1 MHSVK
6 DFYKRD
12 HILRA
17 SLPGQP
23 FICLMIQG
31 KQLVQD
37 ALNAH
42 QMDPLSTILLG
53 DILLGTALTA
63 ATLKGQQRVQFSFQ
77 KTVEGSGKLVAE
89 ADATGEVRGY
99 CSSVNPD
106 QSAETRNEM
115 LRFALGKGQ
124 LSVTSWLKAEAQP
137 TISTI
142 EYLDNSPAEIF
153 SQYFTESVQT
163 PTACMVNVRLNDD
176 YSVKSAYGYLIQ
188 AMPGS
193 SKQARLQLEE
203 HLKKLPPVYELAEQ
217 ADTTE
222 AIFMQMLEPLGE
234 AVFKRHPVHF
244 FCRCN
249 AARFEN
255 GMALLPKKDLL
266 EMASEGT
273 QTLKCHYCSKEY
285 HITPDQIRALVER
298 R

>member
-1 MHSVK
+1 
-6 DFYKRD
+6 
-12 HILRA
+12 
-17 SLPGQP
+17 
-23 FICLMIQG
+23 MIQG
-31 KQLVQD
+31 KQMVQD
-37 ALNAH
+37 ALDAH

-63 ATLKGQQRVQFSFQ
+63 ATLKGQQRIQFSFQ
-77 KTVEGSGKLVAE
+77 KTIEGAGKLVAE
-89 ADATGEVRGY
+89 ADASGEVRGY
-99 CSSVNPD
+99 CSNVNAD

-124 LSVTSWLKAEAQP
+124 LSVTSWLKAQTQP
-137 TISTI
+137 TTSTI
-142 EYLDNSPAEIF
+142 EYCDNSPAEIF

-176 YSVKSAYGYLIQ
+176 YSVTSAYGYLIQ

-193 SKQARLQLEE
+193 NEQARLELEE
-203 HLKKLPPVYELAEQ
+203 HLKRTPPIYELAEQ
-217 ADTTE
+217 AETTE
-222 AIFMQMLEPLGE
+222 AMFMQMLEPLGE
-234 AVFKRHPVHF
+234 AAFKRHPIHF

-249 AARFEN
+249 AERFEN

-285 HITPDQIRALVER
+285 LITPDQIRALVER

>member
-1 MHSVK
+1 
-6 DFYKRD
+6 
-12 HILRA
+12 
-17 SLPGQP
+17 
-23 FICLMIQG
+23 
-31 KQLVQD
+31 
-37 ALNAH
+37 
-42 QMDPLSTILLG
+42 
-53 DILLGTALTA
+53 
-63 ATLKGQQRVQFSFQ
+63 
-77 KTVEGSGKLVAE
+77 
-89 ADATGEVRGY
+89 
-99 CSSVNPD
+99 
-106 QSAETRNEM
+106 M
-115 LRFALGKGQ
+115 LRFTLGKGQ
-124 LSVTSWLKAEAQP
+124 LSVTSWLKAESQP

-193 SKQARLQLEE
+193 SKRARLQLED
-203 HLKKLPPVYELAEQ
+203 HLKKLPPIYKLVEQ
-217 ADTTE
+217 AETTE

-234 AVFKRHPVHF
+234 EVFKRHLHF

-255 GMALLPKKDLL
+255 GMALLSKGDLL
-266 EMASEGT
+266 EMAPEGT

-285 HITPDQIRALVER
+285 HITPDQIIRALVER

>member
-1 MHSVK
+1 MRSVK
-6 DFYKRD
+6 DFYNRD

-23 FICLMIQG
+23 FICLMIKG
-31 KQLVQD
+31 NQLVQD
-37 ALNAH
+37 ALDAH
-42 QMDPLSTILLG
+42 KLNPLSSILLG

-77 KTVEGSGKLVAE
+77 KTINGPSKFVAE

-99 CSSVNPD
+99 CSQVD
-106 QSAETRNEM
+106 ADKSAETRNEM

-124 LSVTSWLKAEAQP
+124 LSVTSWLRAEDQP
-137 TISTI
+137 NVSTI
-142 EYLDNSPAEIF
+142 EYCDHSPAEIF

-163 PTACMVNVRLNDD
+163 PTACMLNVRLNNDFMI
-176 YSVKSAYGYLIQ
+176 KSAYGYLVQ

-193 SKQARLQLEE
+193 DEETRLKLEE
-203 HLKKLPPVYELAEQ
+203 HLNSVPPIYEVAEQ
-217 ADTTE
+217 AETTE
-222 AIFMQMLEPLGE
+222 EIFMQLLEPLGE

-249 AARFEN
+249 AERFET
-255 GMALLPKKDLL
+255 GMALLPSQELL
-266 EMASEGT
+266 EMAAEGT

-285 HITPDQIRALVER
+285 LITPDRIRALVDR
-298 R
+298 K